1 MNNNS
6 YSVFCVAS
14 ILLRHDSDY
23 YNELDRCWD
32 KARELC
38 EEFNNSKFNNRNQ
51 SELDGINAFM
61 ESKDY
66 LTNNPGLCLTIHR
79 RSSFVWS
86 EEDVDLQ
93 ADGHPN
99 QELVEN
105 MSNSDKLNLLEHAID
120 QAEDDLM
127 AMINQSICNA
137 ISELSNP

>member
-6 YSVFCVAS
+6 YPVFCVAS

-32 KARELC
+32 KARELF

-66 LTNNPGLCLTIHR
+66 LTNNPGFCLTIHR

-137 ISELSNP
+137 ISELTNP

>member
-6 YSVFCVAS
+6 YSVFCIAS
-14 ILLRHDSDY
+14 ILLRHDPDY

-38 EEFNNSKFNNRNQ
+38 EEFNNSKFNDLNQ

-61 ESKDY
+61 ESKGY
-66 LTNNPGLCLTIHR
+66 LTDNPWPCLTIHR

-93 ADGHPN
+93 AEGHPN

-120 QAEDDLM
+120 QVEDEIM
-127 AMINQSICNA
+127 ATINQSICDA
-137 ISELSNP
+137 ISELTNP